1 MTATMM
7 IAARQALG
15 MYLKLRAMLSIA
27 MMTMMAAMTPL
38 NCDLAPVV
46 SFTAVR
52 EKLPVTG
59 NDWKNDEIKS
69 ASPSATSSC
78 EWWIYCAI

>member
-15 MYLKLRAMLSIA
+15 INLKLCAMLSIDII
-27 MMTMMAAMTPL
+27 TIIAAITPL

-52 EKLPVTG
+52 LKLPVTG
-59 NDWKNDEIKS
+59 NDWKNDETKS
-69 ASPSATSSC
+69 ARPSATSSC
-78 EWWIYCAI
+78 EW